1 MKHIVVIG
9 GGAAGLM
16 AAIQAA
22 EQGAKV
28 TILEKM
34 NRVGKKMLITG
45 KGRCNI
51 TNSADIPT
59 LIKNMTGNGQ
69 FLYSAINNYSNTDV
83 VEFFNGFGLP
93 TKVERGG
100 RIFPESDKA
109 ADVVGTMVRA
119 LHRLNVEIITEQA
132 VGRINVENKKVTGVT
147 STSGVCYNADAV
159 ILATGGASY
168 PGTGSTGDGYAIAAQ
183 LGHSIV
189 PIKPS
194 LVPLEV
200 EEDWIKD
207 VQGLSLRNV
216 CATVYVED
224 TKVGEEFGEMLF
236 THFGLSGPIIL
247 SLSKIVAEYL
257 TKNKAVEL
265 SINLKPALN
274 VEVLDK
280 RIQRD
285 FEKFSRKQI
294 KNSLNE
300 LLPAKLIDVVIDLA
314 YIDPDK
320 SINQI
325 TKEERARLLE
335 VITGLK
341 LTITKTRPVEEAI
354 VTAGGIHVKE
364 INPKTMESKLIKN
377 LYFAGEVID
386 IDGYTGG
393 FNLQAAFSTGY
404 IAGQYAAWN
413 D

>member
-1 MKHIVVIG
+1 MKHVIVIG

-34 NRVGKKMLITG
+34 KRVGKKMLITG

-83 VEFFNGFGLP
+83 VAFFNDLGLP

-109 ADVVGTMVRA
+109 ADVVGTMLRA
-119 LHRLNVEIITEQA
+119 LNRLNVEIITEQA
-132 VGRINVENKKVTGVT
+132 AAKINVDNKKSIGVT
-147 STSGVCYNADAV
+147 STTGAFYKADAV

-168 PGTGSTGDGYAIAAQ
+168 PGTGSNGDGYAIAEQ

-216 CATVYVED
+216 CATVYSED
-224 TKVGEEFGEMLF
+224 NKIVEEFGEMLF
-236 THFGLSGPIIL
+236 THFGVSGPIIL

-257 TKNKAVEL
+257 SKNKGVEL
-265 SINLKPALN
+265 SINLKPALS

-320 SINQI
+320 LINQI

-341 LTITKTRPVEEAI
+341 LTITKTRPVAEAI
-354 VTAGGIHVKE
+354 VTAGGIQVKE

>member
-1 MKHIVVIG
+1 MKHIIVIG

-34 NRVGKKMLITG
+34 KRVGKKMLITG

-83 VEFFNGFGLP
+83 VAFFNDFGLP

-109 ADVVGTMVRA
+109 ADVVGTMLRA
-119 LHRLNVEIITEQA
+119 LHRLNVEIMTEQA
-132 VGRINVENKKVTGVT
+132 VAKINVENKKSIGVT
-147 STSGVCYNADAV
+147 STTGAFYKADAV

-168 PGTGSTGDGYAIAAQ
+168 PGTGSNGDGYAIAQQ

-216 CATVYVED
+216 CATVYSED
-224 TKVGEEFGEMLF
+224 NKIGEEFGEMLF
-236 THFGLSGPIIL
+236 THFGVSGPIIL

-257 TKNKAVEL
+257 TKNKVVEL
-265 SINLKPALN
+265 SINLKPALS

-294 KNSLNE
+294 KNSLSE

-320 SINQI
+320 LINQI
-325 TKEERARLLE
+325 TKEERTRLLE

-341 LTITKTRPVEEAI
+341 LTIIKTRPVAEAI
-354 VTAGGIHVKE
+354 VTAGGIQVKE

>member
-1 MKHIVVIG
+1 MKHIIVIG

-34 NRVGKKMLITG
+34 KRVGKKMLITG

-51 TNSADIPT
+51 TNSTDIPT

-83 VEFFNGFGLP
+83 IAFFNDFGLP

-109 ADVVGTMVRA
+109 ADVVGTMLRA

-132 VGRINVENKKVTGVT
+132 AAKINVENKKSIGVT
-147 STSGVCYNADAV
+147 STTGAFYKADAV

-168 PGTGSTGDGYAIAAQ
+168 PGTGSNGDGYAIAQQ

-216 CATVYVED
+216 CATVYSED
-224 TKVGEEFGEMLF
+224 NKIGEEFGEMLF
-236 THFGLSGPIIL
+236 THFGVSGPIIL

-257 TKNKAVEL
+257 TKNKVVEL
-265 SINLKPALN
+265 SINLKPALS

-320 SINQI
+320 LINQI
-325 TKEERARLLE
+325 TKEERTRLLE

-341 LTITKTRPVEEAI
+341 LTITKTRPVAEAI
-354 VTAGGIHVKE
+354 VTAGGIQVKE

>member
-1 MKHIVVIG
+1 MKHVIVIG

-34 NRVGKKMLITG
+34 KRVGKKMLITG

-83 VEFFNGFGLP
+83 VAFFNDFGLP

-109 ADVVGTMVRA
+109 ADVVGTMLRA

-132 VGRINVENKKVTGVT
+132 AAKINVENKKSIGVT
-147 STSGVCYNADAV
+147 STTGVFYKADAV

-168 PGTGSTGDGYAIAAQ
+168 PGTGSNGDGYAIAEQ

-216 CATVYVED
+216 CATVYSED
-224 TKVGEEFGEMLF
+224 NKIGEEFGEMLF
-236 THFGLSGPIIL
+236 THFGVSGPIIL

-257 TKNKAVEL
+257 SKNKGVEL
-265 SINLKPALN
+265 SINLKPALS

-320 SINQI
+320 LINQI

-341 LTITKTRPVEEAI
+341 LTIRKTRPVAEAI
-354 VTAGGIHVKE
+354 VTAGGIQVKE

-404 IAGQYAAWN
+404 VAGQYAAWN